1 MNNKEKK
8 NKIIRFCL
16 SQINTTVGDIKGNS
30 KKILE
35 KIKKAEMEKTDIIIF
50 PELSVCG
57 YPPEDLILKKGFVDD
72 NLKALKIIAKNTGD
86 IIAIVGFLNRKS
98 NQTYN
103 SAAVLYKGKCLGVY
117 NKINLPNY
125 GVFDE
130 KRYFASGEQPV
141 ILNIDGINIGISIC
155 EDLWVPSILYNLKG
169 RIDFFVNLS
178 SSPYHKGK
186 WKERYK
192 IFSKRAKEFGCE
204 IIYVNL
210 FGGQDELV
218 FDGHSLVIDKKGKII
233 IHGSQFR
240 EDDIYYDKIVKSKNK
255 VKLNNR
261 IKIIKINYKLKEKS
275 IKINTRKK
283 FIPMTDEEEV
293 YNALLTGTRDYI
305 VKNGFKKAI
314 VAVSGGID
322 SALVSVIAVDCL
334 GKENVELIFMPT
346 KFTSRESYKDAVKL
360 SKNLGI
366 KLKIINIQPIF
377 EIYLKILNPFFKG
390 FKQDITEENLQS
402 RIRGNLVMAFSNK
415 FKSIV
420 LTTGNKSEMSTGYA
434 TLYGDMAGGFAVI
447 KDIPKTLVYKLAKYR
462 NKKAGFDLIPKNIL
476 KKEPTAELKYN
487 QKDSDTL
494 PPYPLLDKIIEDYIE
509 NDKTYNEL
517 KNKYPNL
524 KKVIR
529 MIDASEYKRRQ
540 APPGVKITPKA
551 FGKDRRMP
559 IVNKY
564 FY

>member
-1 MNNKEKK
+1 
-8 NKIIRFCL
+8 L
-16 SQINTTVGDIKGNS
+16 AQINITVGDIKGNS
-30 KKILE
+30 EKILQ
-35 KIKKAEMEKTDIIIF
+35 KIKNAEKENTDIIIF
-50 PELSVCG
+50 PELAICG

-72 NLKALKIIAKNTGD
+72 NLEAVKKIAQNTGN
-86 IIAIVGFLNRKS
+86 IIAIVGFINREK
-98 NQTYN
+98 NNIYN
-103 SAAVLYKGKCLGVY
+103 SAAILYKGKIKGFY

-130 KRYFASGEQPV
+130 KRYFCPGEKPV
-141 ILNIDGINIGISIC
+141 ILNIKGVNIGISIC
-155 EDLWVPSILYNLKG
+155 EDLWTPTTCYNLKG
-169 RIDFFVNLS
+169 KIDFLVNLS

-192 IFSKRAKEFGCE
+192 IFKKRAKEFNCK

-218 FDGHSLVIDKKGKII
+218 FDGHSLVIDKTGKII
-233 IHGSQFR
+233 VHGKQFG
-240 EDDIYYDKIVKSKNK
+240 EDDVYFDFLIKNK
-255 VKLNNR
+255 KNYRLNKNVK
-261 IKIIKINYKLKEKS
+261 IFKINYDIKEKE
-275 IKINTRKK
+275 KTINFRKK
-283 FIPMTDEEEV
+283 FMPMTEEEEV
-293 YNALLTGTRDYI
+293 YSALVTGTKDYI
-305 VKNGFKKAI
+305 ENSGFKKAI

-322 SALVSVIAVDCL
+322 SALVAVIAVDCL
-334 GKENVELIFMPT
+334 KKENVDLIFMPT
-346 KFTSRESYKDAVKL
+346 KFTSKESYKDAIQL

-366 KLKIINIQPIF
+366 ELKIIDIQSIF
-377 EIYLKILNPFFKG
+377 NFYLKILQPFFKNL
-390 FKQDITEENLQS
+390 KQDITEENLQS
-402 RIRGNLVMAFSNK
+402 RIRGNIVMAFSNK

-420 LTTGNKSEMSTGYA
+420 LTTGNKSELSTGYT

-447 KDIPKTLVYKLAKYR
+447 KDTPKTLVYKLAKYR

-476 KKEPTAELKYN
+476 KKAPTAELKFN

-509 NDKTYNEL
+509 KDKTYGEL
-517 KNKYPNL
+517 KNKYNNL
-524 KKVIR
+524 KKVIS
-529 MIDASEYKRRQ
+529 MIDKSEYKRRQ
-540 APPGVKITPKA
+540 SPPGVKITPKA